1 MPFTTMDN
9 GFAAERQ
16 NNVYGSKMKDWKLL
30 SDFGKEIGAHGG
42 VWECPDF
49 SHAS

>member
-1 MPFTTMDN
+1 MF
-9 GFAAERQ
+9 
-16 NNVYGSKMKDWKLL
+16 YGSKNLKDWKLL
-30 SDFGKEIGAHGG
+30 SDLAKEIGAHGG